1 MPTSATHAE
10 DDPQAAS
17 EKNGAIDA
25 RRDLARFVQ
34 VFDAAIDP
42 GLCVQMID
50 SFEQLAQFHARNGR
64 GVLTQLDDSAWTE
77 LNVSRNA
84 DAALKDFFRA
94 QVFRYLDLYN
104 ERTQLHLP
112 VPRRERVEELRIK
125 RYFSTSG
132 DQFQTHFDAL
142 DYTSNRY
149 LVFLWYLNDVA
160 EGGETDFPDL
170 GVRVAARAG
179 RLLMFPPYWM
189 FQHAGLPPRSND
201 KYIISTYL
209 LF

>member
-1 MPTSATHAE
+1 MPTSHATPAAHA
-10 DDPQAAS
+10 AA
-17 EKNGAIDA
+17 EKQGEITAH
-25 RRDLARFVQ
+25 RDLARFVQ
-34 VFDAAIDP
+34 VFDAALDP
-42 GLCVQMID
+42 GMCAQMVD

-64 GVLTQLDDSAWTE
+64 GVFTQLGESAWTE

-84 DAALKDFFRA
+84 DTALKDFFRA
-94 QVFRYLDLYN
+94 QVFRYLGVYN
-104 ERTQLHLP
+104 ECTRLQLP

-125 RYFSTSG
+125 RYFATSA
-132 DQFQTHFDAL
+132 DQFQTHFDSL

-149 LVFLWYLNDVA
+149 LVFLWYLNDVE

-189 FQHAGLPPRSND
+189 FQHAGLPPKSND